1 MTLSPYLISLQ
12 LLALESE
19 LQGYNA
25 LARGARGLLVKE
37 TLQTWL
43 SDRPPMPDLQAW
55 PEPPEQTSL
64 EGNQ

>member
-12 LLALESE
+12 LLTLESE

-37 TLQTWL
+37 TLQAWL
-43 SDRPPMPDLQAW
+43 ADRPPMPDLQAS
-55 PEPPEQTSL
+55 PEPPGQTSP